1 MGTELWA
8 PGGNHTKGK
17 KKKGAKEI
25 AIIAWRVGKINS
37 PNARSIKYKGATIYY
52 SGYNG
57 IPSKDGTLNFGHED
71 IKIKGSSTSPFVVKA
86 YAFEAG
92 MARVTYRWTAN
103 KAACKKQQ
111 AEQKVKATTK
121 ETQHKHVKELQAK
134 KAAEQSRKAIAKEA
148 GAKAT
153 AIAKEKLEKKKR
165 SKRTKMLKEA
175 SAKVATKEQNT
186 KKKIGAWKAAK
197 EATSKKAQQT
207 AKKAG
212 LMPPKGG
219 SK

>member
-1 MGTELWA
+1 MGWPKGKSYSSASRGDSFTYPKKPNPCLGGKGTFLKKLKENQQITLGEIPAHMANVEVNLRTDKDVDTELWA

-17 KKKGAKEI
+17 KKKEGAKEI

-134 KAAEQSRKAIAKEA
+134 KAAEQSRKA
-148 GAKAT
+148 KA
-153 AIAKEKLEKKKR
+153 
-165 SKRTKMLKEA
+165 
-175 SAKVATKEQNT
+175 
-186 KKKIGAWKAAK
+186 
-197 EATSKKAQQT
+197 
-207 AKKAG
+207 
-212 LMPPKGG
+212 
-219 SK
+219 